1 MTKELKK
8 GCVSLYCSTP
18 KSQLNESIISEIKD
32 IIKVKKNLDIFVDQL
47 KNNEF
52 KYDISKWNF

>member
-8 GCVSLYCSTP
+8 GCVNVNFSNSKP
-18 KSQLNESIISEIKD
+18 KLNKSIISEIQNL
-32 IIKVKKNLDIFVDQL
+32 IKVKKNLGTFITQL
-47 KNNEF
+47 KSNEF